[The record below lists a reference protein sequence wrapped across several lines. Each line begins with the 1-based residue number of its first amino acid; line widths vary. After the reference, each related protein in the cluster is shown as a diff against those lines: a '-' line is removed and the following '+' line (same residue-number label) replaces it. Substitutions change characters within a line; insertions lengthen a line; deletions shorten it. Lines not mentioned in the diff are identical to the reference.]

1 MNTKIPQETTLEKIQ
16 ILSAFKKDITRWY
29 YAHHDLSDVARLRCR
44 IKQNIPNVRSIV
56 KETNCLKLV
65 AINPTS
71 VVSRL
76 IVRDYDPFNS
86 VLETPYYNIS
96 FIPKIIEM
104 IDEALEVLQSPR
116 YLAKYK
122 TE

>member
-44 IKQNIPNVRSIV
+44 IKQNIQNVRSVV
-56 KETNCLKLV
+56 KETHCLELV
-65 AINPTS
+65 STTPPSAIGG
-71 VVSRL
+71 L
-76 IVRDYDPFNS
+76 KIRDYDPFNS
-86 VLETPYYNIS
+86 VLETPYYGIS
-96 FIPKIIEM
+96 FIPEIIEM
-104 IDEALEVLQSPR
+104 IEEAIKVLESPR
-116 YLAKYK
+116 YFASYK